1 MNRQREVS
9 GKRRKMRPIFL
20 YLIAGVVGAAC
31 FFGLGWFAK
40 ATLNTT
46 TPSQAL
52 RLNGYQFIDPLLVC
66 NVNNSNVSQ
75 EDKSL
80 GNNIASIINAHIQSG
95 DISKASVYFANLVS
109 GKWANVNPGEM
120 YYPSSLGK
128 IPIMMAYYELA
139 QNSSTLLDQ
148 KIYYPTGGE
157 DLNQTQDIPPAKA
170 IIPGQSYT
178 VEQLIEYMIEDSDNN
193 AAQLLFNNIDPDTLQ
208 NVYGDLGIPV
218 NNDPTAATL
227 DFITPQQIG
236 LLFRVLYNA
245 TYLSRDYSEKALQ
258 LMSQSS
264 FTQGIVAGVSSS
276 TVASHK
282 LGLVGIQ
289 NGAGVTAEHEL
300 HDCGI
305 VYANDPYLLCVM
317 TRGSSPL
324 PTMEGVIAN
333 ISQAVYQAVGHSG

>member
-1 MNRQREVS
+1 MDNRRT
-9 GKRRKMRPIFL
+9 GKFDVNRKKRIVLFSMAIVA
-20 YLIAGVVGAAC
+20 AGVAC
-31 FFGLGWFAK
+31 FGLGWFAK
-40 ATLNTT
+40 ATQNNT

-52 RLNGYQFIDPLLVC
+52 RLNGYQFIDPLLLC
-66 NVNNSNVSQ
+66 NVNNLSNTSQ
-75 EDKSL
+75 ENKLLSS
-80 GNNIASIINAHIQSG
+80 NIASIINTNVTSG
-95 DISKASVYFANLVS
+95 NLSKASVYFTDLTN
-109 GKWANVNPGEM
+109 GKWANVNGNET

-139 QNSSTLLDQ
+139 ENSSS
-148 KIYYPTGGE
+148 I
-157 DLNQTQDIPPAKA
+157 LNQEITYPIGSQNLNATQDITPAEA
-170 IIPGQSYT
+170 IIPGQTYT

-193 AAQLLFNNIDPDTLQ
+193 AAQLLYNNIDPDTLQ
-208 NVYGDLGIPV
+208 NVYGNLGIPV
-218 NNDPTAATL
+218 NNNPTISNL
-227 DFITPQQIG
+227 DFITPQQIA

-264 FTQGIVAGVSSS
+264 FTQGIVAGVPSS
-276 TVASHK
+276 TVVSHK

-289 NGAGVTAEHEL
+289 NSAGITTEHEL

-324 PTMEGVIAN
+324 PTMEGIIAN
-333 ISQAVYQAVGHSG
+333 ISQAAYQSI